1 MTPPPPVKPRRGRS
15 IRTRL
20 TLIIMGLTLGCLAV
34 GFTIVG
40 VREIGTFRD
49 QRLQAMSVIA
59 QVVGDA
65 CVSGLSFDDSE
76 DATAVLA
83 RLHEFPDIEAAAL
96 YRDTGALF
104 ATYQRAG
111 TARAE
116 AWPRTLA
123 ADAPAVREMRGDEA
137 VVRIPVTYEDQSYGT
152 IELVASNDALD
163 DEIRS
168 YILTLVVVAI
178 VLVGLSVLAALLLQ
192 RRITRPI
199 FQLADV
205 ARGVTSNPDTTLR
218 APTGFGGE
226 IGTLAAGFN
235 AMLEKL
241 AARERELV
249 ASRDM
254 LRAMIDSSPIAIIG
268 IERYGA
274 VNLWNASAE
283 AIFGAPADEVIGRQ
297 ITSIAPDLE
306 LGTIWSHCSDKP
318 FVLFEATLE
327 NGRTLSVSSAPL
339 PDGGAVAMVADVTER
354 RHAAE
359 ELAERAAQL
368 QRVQKLEVVGRLA
381 GGVAHD
387 FNNLITVVMASAQ
400 LLQWRSSARPD
411 LRTYI
416 DNIQNAAQRGAALSR
431 RLLAF
436 SRQQTVDARRV
447 DVRAVLVELEKMVR
461 SVVGEQITVVLD
473 AEDPSA
479 IVTVD
484 QGQLE
489 QVLLNMVLNA
499 RDAMA
504 QGGVLTLRA
513 TVVDRAA
520 LGERAP
526 RGSAA
531 SWVALTVQ
539 DTGSGMAPEVMG
551 RVFEPFF
558 TTKTHGTGLGLAT
571 AQQLIHGLG
580 GEILVDSEVGK
591 GTTFTLLLPRVAGAE
606 VQAGEGPTHM
616 PVATHDTVLLV
627 EDQADLRNLIQIM
640 FAEIGYH
647 VLAAATPTEA
657 LALGTATGVHIDL
670 LLTDIV
676 MPGMSGP
683 QLAAELLKR
692 RPEIAVIYMTGYFGD
707 ALTQYGIDEAA
718 ATLIH
723 KPFKPEQLMKLV
735 RDVLD
740 ARQPRRGPS
749 AADVFLRAPDPGTA

>member
-1 MTPPPPVKPRRGRS
+1 MTAPRRRRGRS

-40 VREIGTFRD
+40 VREVGTFRD

-65 CVSGLSFDDSE
+65 CVAGLSFDDAD
-76 DATAVLA
+76 DAAAVLA

-96 YRDTGALF
+96 YRDTGGLF
-104 ATYQRAG
+104 ATYQREG
-111 TARAE
+111 TARGAT
-116 AWPRTLA
+116 WPATLA
-123 ADAPAVREMRGDEA
+123 PDAPPVREMRGDEA
-137 VVRIPVTYEDQSYGT
+137 VVRIPVTYEGQGYGT
-152 IELVASNDALD
+152 IEVVASNDVLD
-163 DEIRS
+163 AEIRS

-226 IGTLAAGFN
+226 IGTLATGFN

-249 ASRDM
+249 GSRDM

-283 AIFGAPADEVIGRQ
+283 AIFGAPADLVLGRQ
-297 ITSIAPDLE
+297 ITAVAPDLE

-400 LLQWRSSARPD
+400 LLQWRSTARPD

-436 SRQQTVDARRV
+436 SRQQAVDARRV
-447 DVRAVLVELEKMVR
+447 DVRAVLAELEKMVR
-461 SVVGEQITVVLD
+461 SVVGEQITVALD
-473 AEDPSA
+473 ADDPGA
-479 IVTVD
+479 VVTVD

-499 RDAMA
+499 RDAMPT
-504 QGGVLTLRA
+504 GGVLTLRA
-513 TVVDRAA
+513 TVVDRGA
-520 LGERAP
+520 LGARAL
-526 RGSAA
+526 RGAAA

-539 DTGSGMAPEVMG
+539 DTGSGMPPEVIAK
-551 RVFEPFF
+551 VFEPFF
-558 TTKTHGTGLGLAT
+558 TTKARGRGTGLGLAT
-571 AQQLIHGLG
+571 AQQLVHALG

-591 GTTFTLLLPRVAGAE
+591 GTCFTLLLPRVLGAE
-606 VQAGEGPTHM
+606 AQVGEDVASV
-616 PVATHDTVLLV
+616 PVANHDTVLLV

-640 FAEIGYH
+640 LAETGYH
-647 VLAAATPTEA
+647 VLAAATPSEA
-657 LALGTATGVHIDL
+657 LALGTATGVHIDV
-670 LLTDIV
+670 LLTDVV
-676 MPGMSGP
+676 MPAMSGP
-683 QLAAELLKR
+683 QLATELLKR
-692 RPEIAVIYMTGYFGD
+692 RPEVAVIYMTGYFGD
-707 ALTQYGIDEAA
+707 ALTQYGIDDAA

-723 KPFKPEQLMKLV
+723 KPFKPEQLLKLV

-740 ARQPRRGPS
+740 ARPPRRAPS